1 MPGQPGFPL
10 LISLSWYLMSKTTL
24 AKAST
29 GDTCI
34 VLDIQPEPAELK
46 SRLYAL
52 GVIPGSKLKVIR
64 FAPLGDPMQVRVGGS
79 YISIRKAEAEVVA
92 IEVQ

>member
-1 MPGQPGFPL
+1 MT
-10 LISLSWYLMSKTTL
+10 KTTL
-24 AKAST
+24 AHASI
-29 GDTCI
+29 GDSCV

-52 GVIPGSKLKVIR
+52 GVIPGSRLQVLRI
-64 FAPLGDPMQVRVGGS
+64 APLGDPMQVRVGGS
-79 YISIRKAEAEVVA
+79 YISIRKAEADTIS